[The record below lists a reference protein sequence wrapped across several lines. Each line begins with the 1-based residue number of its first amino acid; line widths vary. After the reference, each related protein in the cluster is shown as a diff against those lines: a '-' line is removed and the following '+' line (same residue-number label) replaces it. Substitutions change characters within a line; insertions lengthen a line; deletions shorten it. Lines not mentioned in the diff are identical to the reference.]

1 MLPCDAAAVTPPL
14 SWLGIDK
21 QTDNMGPSSAVS
33 VSPRPGQWLCKAAES
48 ATGLFDCMYYLVL
61 SLHGGTDVAPFEFG
75 LINSE
80 CKSGAGLYINRPTSQ
95 HIVGKYCGAGCS
107 LSCWYISVQD
117 SAPPTHLVTTPHP
130 SLLSRC
136 GGGQCAQSW

>member
-1 MLPCDAAAVTPPL
+1 MLPCDAAVVTPPL

-61 SLHGGTDVAPFEFG
+61 SPRGGTDVAPFEFG

-80 CKSGAGLYINRPTSQ
+80 CKSGAGL
-95 HIVGKYCGAGCS
+95 
-107 LSCWYISVQD
+107 
-117 SAPPTHLVTTPHP
+117 
-130 SLLSRC
+130 
-136 GGGQCAQSW
+136 